1 MDRVASIDEWRSIAA
16 GRDPRQT
23 HFSFW
28 VNEDLTTSAPGK
40 KQPRPE
46 SEDRDTPNVPVVEAV

>member
-1 MDRVASIDEWRSIAA
+1 MDRVASIDERRSLAA

-28 VNEDLTTSAPGK
+28 VEEDPATNAPGK
-40 KQPRPE
+40 KQPSPASDAINIPRGMKE
-46 SEDRDTPNVPVVEAV
+46 SA